1 METNTK
7 TAWQNM
13 GYSWRDGNGTVTTKQ
28 SLAYCD
34 PFMRAYDSRMVHY
47 TLAAI
52 ARTIRHLGT
61 AP

>member
-1 METNTK
+1 MQDNK

-13 GYSWRDGNGTVTTKQ
+13 GYSWRDGNGIATTKQ
-28 SLAYCD
+28 SLAMVD
-34 PFMRAYDSRMVHY
+34 PFMRAYDPTMQHY

-52 ARTIRHLGT
+52 ARTLRHIGE